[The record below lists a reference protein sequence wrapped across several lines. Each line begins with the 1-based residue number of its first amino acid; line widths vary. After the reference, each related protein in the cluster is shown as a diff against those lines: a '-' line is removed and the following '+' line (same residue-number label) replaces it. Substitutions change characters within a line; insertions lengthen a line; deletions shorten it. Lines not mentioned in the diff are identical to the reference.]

1 MARVHYGWV
10 VAGAA
15 FATLVA
21 AAAFRAAPGPLMVP
35 LHEELGWS
43 IVTMSAAVSVN
54 LVLYGLT
61 APFAAALMERFGLRR
76 VTAVGLLMI
85 AAGAGLSVFAQAAW
99 QLVFTWGILIG
110 LGTGSMAL
118 VFAATVANAWFV
130 KRRGLVMGILTAGGA
145 AGQLVFLPLVA
156 FLAEATSWKA
166 ASLLIAAAALAVIPV
181 AALLL
186 RDRPFDIGLPPYG
199 ADELVPPPPPTGRS
213 VAGLALGALR
223 EAAGTRAFWA
233 LAGAF
238 AICGAT
244 TNGLIGIHFIPSA
257 HDHGMATTTAAG
269 LLMVVGIFDIVG
281 TVASGWLTDRIDPR
295 TLLLVYYTFR
305 GVGLVLL
312 PWLLAD
318 SVHPSMVLFIVVYG
332 LDWVATVPPTVAL
345 CRRIFGARGTIVF
358 GWVFASHQLGAAA
371 AALGRRHHPGHVRH
385 LHLRVV
391 RRGGAVRHRGRAVHQ
406 PAPPAAH
413 RRRPGSTGTRTP
425 RPRPP
430 PISRPE
436 PRTSTKEDA
445 MPLRSDWSSE
455 QCPIARSLE
464 VLGDPWVLL
473 VLRQAFSGVR
483 RFDQLRSELKI
494 ADNVLSSGWPGWS
507 TRVCCAECPIKI
519 ISAPGTSTSSPTPA
533 RTPSRSSPRW
543 PSGVSDSD
551 PTPTTTCEWTS
562 CTARAVSSRRP
573 PTCAATAA
581 SV

>member
-35 LHEELGWS
+35 LHEDLGWS

-54 LVLYGLT
+54 LILYGLT

-99 QLVFTWGILIG
+99 QLVFTWGVLIG

-166 ASLLIAAAALAVIPV
+166 ASLLIAVAALAVIPV
-181 AALLL
+181 AALVL
-186 RDRPFDIGLPPYG
+186 RDRPFDVGLPPYG
-199 ADELVPPPPPTGRS
+199 ADELVPPPPATDRH

-223 EAAGTRAFWA
+223 VAAGTRAFWA

-345 CRRIFGARGTIVF
+345 CRRIFGAKGTIVF

-371 AALGRRHHPGHVRH
+371 AALGAGIIRDAFGTYTYAWF
-385 LHLRVV
+385 
-391 RRGGAVRHRGRAVHQ
+391 GGAALCVIAAVLSISLRRQ
-406 PAPPAAH
+406 PPA
-413 RRRPGSTGTRTP
+413 RR
-425 RPRPP
+425 
-430 PISRPE
+430 
-436 PRTSTKEDA
+436 
-445 MPLRSDWSSE
+445 
-455 QCPIARSLE
+455 
-464 VLGDPWVLL
+464 
-473 VLRQAFSGVR
+473 
-483 RFDQLRSELKI
+483 
-494 ADNVLSSGWPGWS
+494 
-507 TRVCCAECPIKI
+507 
-519 ISAPGTSTSSPTPA
+519 
-533 RTPSRSSPRW
+533 
-543 PSGVSDSD
+543 
-551 PTPTTTCEWTS
+551 TTTDRDANTE
-562 CTARAVSSRRP
+562 AE
-573 PTCAATAA
+573 TAA
-581 SV
+581 DLTP